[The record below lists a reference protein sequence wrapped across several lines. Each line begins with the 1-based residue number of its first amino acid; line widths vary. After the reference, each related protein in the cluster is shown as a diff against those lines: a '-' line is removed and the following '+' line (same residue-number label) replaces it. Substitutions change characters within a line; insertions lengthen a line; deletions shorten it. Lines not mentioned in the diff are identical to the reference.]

1 MKTRPKS
8 SDSASIS
15 SGDTHPVLLRHHSDS
30 LPSTPPKLLHVKF
43 CSHNSEN
50 DLLAGRQKMS
60 NIRRTP
66 EPRSFYAHVVHTQT
80 RRRLSESPTM
90 AKVKSKDKP
99 ARAATRVSTIVLAL
113 VLCGINIGL
122 IAWAV
127 LLSRPNHTCEEHDPF
142 AFSLLGA
149 IRGVCCVAVS

>member
-15 SGDTHPVLLRHHSDS
+15 SGDTRPLLLRHRSES
-30 LPSTPPKLLHVKF
+30 LPNTPPKFPSVIRRLQ
-43 CSHNSEN
+43 SEHGS
-50 DLLAGRQKMS
+50 LAVAQKLP

-99 ARAATRVSTIVLAL
+99 ARAATRVSIIVLAL
-113 VLCGINIGL
+113 VVCGINIGL

-127 LLSRPNHTCEEHDPF
+127 LLSRPNHACEEYNPL